1 MSVAGLE
8 FRAQLRM
15 HAIRLPA
22 LALVLALLPLPLA
35 AQAPG
40 DVDCDGRIT
49 ANDARVFASV
59 LFQNPPPCAA
69 ADVNGDTTASS
80 ADFAAIPA
88 GLDPDPA
95 DGPRIAWLGLAGASG
110 LPIAEFGRLG
120 ETPVFFRNSGSGFKL
135 VVEAAIGTNGARP
148 GRSTVQLDD
157 LTRRPDLQIVCNRQL
172 GDGNAAVC
180 DGGIPAVA
188 APHIDTRLDTTFAI
202 NDLGCPF
209 ESFTASNFSCT
220 LDAFNNPRFVA
231 PDTRVQFCVQI
242 ARTFEFPAG
251 DTLCSVQVRDVS
263 GVLGPLASM
272 IVRVGGDANPPTFTP
287 TPPPTTTPTRFTPAT
302 RTRTPT
308 ATRTPPPAATATPTV
323 TRTVTQTSLPPT
335 FSPTPPPSM
344 APSSRTPTNS
354 PTASLAATATRT
366 PTPPSTS
373 TGTVPR
379 TATPTRTATATATAT
394 NPPPNTSTAT
404 RTATRTPARTD
415 TPTPTFTATR
425 SATRTRTPTRTSSP
439 TATATTT
446 PTVTRTRTP
455 TATPTVTP
463 TGLRGPIVSYF
474 GLARSDDNPVAPTGV
489 TDTGIPIYT
498 RAAGS
503 GFSIVVEGRPGPSG
517 VDSGELAYVFGGTT
531 YPDLQVLVSRP
542 LGNGSSAVCDRVAP
556 NAGGVPAVDPPVF
569 DESPA
574 AVGAAND
581 VGCRFLDG
589 SGNPFGRRG
598 ADDSCVQSPPDSGTY
613 RFAAANSTI
622 QFCGLVDSTFTFPPG
637 DTYVTVRLR
646 DQLGNVGAPSRIVV
660 RVQP

>member
-1 MSVAGLE
+1 MRVAGLD
-8 FRAQLRM
+8 FRAQLR
-15 HAIRLPA
+15 AQAVCLPA
-22 LALVLALLPLPLA
+22 LMIFFSALPVPLA

-40 DVDCDGRIT
+40 DVDCDGRVT
-49 ANDARVFASV
+49 ANDARVFAAV

-69 ADVNGDTTASS
+69 ADVNGDASASS
-80 ADFAAIPA
+80 ADLAAIPA
-88 GLDPDPA
+88 QLDPEPA

-110 LPIAEFGRLG
+110 LPIAELGRLG
-120 ETPVFFRNSGSGFKL
+120 ATPVYFRNSGSGFKL
-135 VVEAAIGTNGARP
+135 VVEAAIGSNGVRP

-157 LTRRPDLQIVCNRQL
+157 TTLRPDLQIVCNRQL
-172 GDGNAAVC
+172 GDGDVAIC

-188 APHIDTRLDTTFAI
+188 APHIDARLDTTFAI

-220 LDAFNNPRFVA
+220 LDAFNNPRFVS
-231 PDTRVQFCVQI
+231 PDTRVQFCMQT

-287 TPPPTTTPTRFTPAT
+287 TQPPTATPPRFTPAT

-308 ATRTPPPAATATPTV
+308 ATRTLPPPATATPTV
-323 TRTVTQTSLPPT
+323 TRTAIRTSPPAT
-335 FSPTPPPSM
+335 FSPTTPP
-344 APSSRTPTNS
+344 APSTRTPTNS
-354 PTASLAATATRT
+354 PTASVAATATRT
-366 PTPPSTS
+366 PTPPSTG

-379 TATPTRTATATATAT
+379 TATPTRTASVTATAT
-394 NPPPNTSTAT
+394 NPPPNTGTAT

-415 TPTPTFTATR
+415 TPTPTFTVTH
-425 SATRTRTPTRTSSP
+425 SATRTRTATRTSSP
-439 TATATTT
+439 TRTPTTT

-455 TATPTVTP
+455 TATPTATP

-474 GLARSDDNPVAPTGV
+474 GLARSDDNLVPPTGT
-489 TDTGIPIYT
+489 TDAGIPIYT

-503 GFSIVVEGRPGPSG
+503 GFSIVVESRPGPSG
-517 VDSGELAYVFGGTT
+517 FDSGELAFAFGGTS
-531 YPDLQVLVSRP
+531 YPDLQMLVSRP
-542 LGNGSSAVCDRVAP
+542 LGNGSAAVCDRVAP

-569 DESPA
+569 DDSPS

-581 VGCRFLDG
+581 IGCRFLDG

-598 ADDSCVQSPPDSGTY
+598 ADDSCVQSPPDSGTF

-637 DTYVTVRLR
+637 DTYLTVRMR
-646 DQLGNVGAPSRIVV
+646 DQLGNVGAPARIVV